1 MLMLS
6 LTACAPLLTHS
17 KMDTNALNTNAL
29 SFEHP
34 QSWQQP
40 LRAKS
45 ALEQAIDQAPS
56 PTEEPA
62 IRAWFT
68 AFPDPQLEQIVT
80 HTLHT
85 NFDLKSSLTRLDSA
99 YAKIVGSGAARK
111 LKLDH
116 SLQAS
121 RGRQNILSGSEPEHF
136 YSTSLA
142 LGFDVAFEVDVWR
155 KLKKIQQAAVL
166 DYQSSQQLHQYTK
179 LTLVA
184 TTIKAWYQMVESALL
199 QELIQQRLQNLHD
212 NLDVLREGY
221 QAGLNGPLDIYL
233 ARADLQQ
240 ELALQASQATLLSEA
255 VRNLQLIMGLY
266 PSGQLVSSN
275 QLPILLQEIP
285 AGLPAQLLQRRP
297 DIVAAQYQL
306 QASELNA
313 RVAHLKRFPA
323 FRLTGHLGTRS
334 EEFKDLFS
342 SDFIVSS
349 IFASLV
355 TPLLDGG
362 KLKSEEKIAYN
373 AVKESELSFQN
384 TVLNAFKEVE
394 SALTKAQRLKQQHAA
409 TKQSATQFQQAQ
421 QLAFEQYQAGLVNY
435 ITVLES
441 QRRAFDASKGE
452 IQLRN
457 QLIQNRIDLHLAL
470 GGDFG
475 PTH

>member
-1 MLMLS
+1 M
-6 LTACAPLLTHS
+6 
-17 KMDTNALNTNAL
+17 
-29 SFEHP
+29 
-34 QSWQQP
+34 
-40 LRAKS
+40 
-45 ALEQAIDQAPS
+45 
-56 PTEEPA
+56 EEPA

-80 HTLHT
+80 HTLHS

-111 LKLDH
+111 LKIDH

-121 RGRQNILSGSEPEHF
+121 RGRQNILSGPEPEHF

-240 ELALQASQATLLSEA
+240 ELARQASQATLLSEA

-373 AVKESELSFQN
+373 AVKESELNFQN

>member
-240 ELALQASQATLLSEA
+240 ELARQASQATLLSEA

>member
-6 LTACAPLLTHS
+6 LTACAPLLTHP

-40 LRAKS
+40 PRTKS
-45 ALEQAIDQAPS
+45 ALEQAIEQAPS
-56 PTEEPA
+56 PVEEPA

-240 ELALQASQATLLSEA
+240 ELARQASQATLLSEA

-323 FRLTGHLGTRS
+323 FRLTSHLGTRS

-342 SDFIVSS
+342 SDFIVST